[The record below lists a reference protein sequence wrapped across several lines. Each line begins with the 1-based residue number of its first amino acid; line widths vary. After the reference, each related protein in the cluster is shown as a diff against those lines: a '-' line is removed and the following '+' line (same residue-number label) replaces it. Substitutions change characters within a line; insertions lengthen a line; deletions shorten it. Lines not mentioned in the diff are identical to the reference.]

1 MPDEPQPVVAD
12 PTPAPDTA
20 LAPTDAS
27 NYAEW
32 RTTGKQPE
40 PKAASTTAKESS
52 AGDKPAEKIAP
63 ASEAGTHKQER
74 SDAETR
80 LSKLLADLKTA
91 GLTPKELE
99 TFKREPTT
107 RYTNPEPKAGE
118 TDAKPAP
125 SPAPPEQPG
134 LKPPVKPDFRNWT
147 GTWEEREAAIEKYH
161 EENAAYQAA
170 KAVRDDRAQQAQAAQ
185 DRDLAGK
192 IGDANTRYGGDAGAR
207 IVTTAQAIFG
217 KPGEGMQIPGAV
229 AAVIDGSP
237 VIVDLLYTIG
247 GDKPETLAEF
257 VALAKANPGAA
268 LRKVV
273 LMEQLVSDE
282 LAKGKA
288 APAKEPAAG
297 ETAGRDEGGRF
308 IPVKPKASQ
317 APAPP
322 EEVSGRAATPPDEL
336 ASAANKD
343 DFAAFKAKANARDIA
358 HRRGQ

>member
-12 PTPAPDTA
+12 STPAPETA

-74 SDAETR
+74 SNAETR
-80 LSKLLADLKTA
+80 LAEVLADLKTA
-91 GLTPKELE
+91 GLTPSELK
-99 TFKREPTT
+99 TYKRAAAAAAEPAA
-107 RYTNPEPKAGE
+107 R
-118 TDAKPAP
+118 TDATPAP
-125 SPAPPEQPG
+125 STVAVEQPG
-134 LKPPVKPDFRNWT
+134 LKPPVKPDFKNWT

-229 AAVIDGSP
+229 AAVIDGSA
-237 VIVDLLYTIG
+237 VIVDLLYAIG

-308 IPVKPKASQ
+308 IPVKPKASL